1 MGMTTDELYF
11 KPRLKV
17 INDAQIAQLHEA
29 TLDVLERT
37 GVKITHPRALE
48 ILSGAGARIVGDGDC
63 VKIPGWLVED
73 AIRKAPSRI
82 VLGSRTGKRTVFLER
97 DKSFFGPSLDCIDYM
112 DPETHERSRFTSEH
126 VKVTAA
132 LCDALP
138 HFSVVHDDRHGRR
151 RTRGYCRPGHRP

>member
-11 KPRLKV
+11 KPRLQV
-17 INDAQIAQLHEA
+17 INEAQIAQLHGA
-29 TLDVLERT
+29 TLDVLQRT

-48 ILSGAGARIVGDGDC
+48 ILSGAGAQVNGDR

-82 VLGSRTGKRTVFLER
+82 MLGTRTSKRTVFLELN
-97 DKSFFGPSLDCIDYM
+97 KSFFGPSLDCIDYM
-112 DPETHERSRFTSEH
+112 DPKTHERTRFISEH

-138 HFSVVHDDRHGRR
+138 NFQ
-151 RTRGYCRPGHRP
+151 